1 MKTIKE
7 DLVDIAE
14 LLRNGPV
21 GPSHMWEQEINF
33 DAGHTPSRDERKS
46 VKKEVIDGKLYYVYS

>member
-21 GPSHMWEQEINF
+21 GPGRMWEQEINF
-33 DAGHTPSRDERKS
+33 DAGHTPSLDEWKS
-46 VKKEVIDGKLYYVYS
+46 LKKEVINGKLYYVYS

>member
-14 LLRNGPV
+14 LLRNGPA
-21 GPSHMWEQEINF
+21 GYSRMYEQEINF
-33 DAGHTPSRDERKS
+33 DAGHTPSPTEWKI
-46 VKKEVIDGKLYYVYS
+46 VKKEVIDGKTYYVYS

>member
-21 GPSHMWEQEINF
+21 GPSRMWEQEINF
-33 DAGHTPSRDERKS
+33 DAGHTPSRDEWKS
-46 VKKEVIDGKLYYVYS
+46 VKKEVINGKLYYVYS